1 MKNQKANWILLLSSL
16 LIMTSCS
23 TNNNPEEQYYTL
35 EDYQKVKKIDTH
47 VHIMTENDHFV
58 KSAKANNFQLITI
71 VVDSR
76 NTWEWVKERYHYSKV
91 QMNNHPE
98 TVQFATSISM
108 EGWDDEDWLEK
119 SMQWMDSSF
128 SEGAIG
134 IKFWKN
140 IGMVYRDEDS
150 ALVMLDD
157 PGFDPIFDMLEEKD
171 IPVIGHLGEPL
182 NCWLPVEEMTTK
194 NDSGYFSR
202 NPQYHMY
209 RYPEMPSHADQ
220 MKARDNRLAK
230 NPDLRFIGA
239 HMASLEYD
247 VDELALRL
255 DSFPKMSVDL
265 AARMGQV
272 FYQTANNYE
281 KVRDFFVQNQDQIVY
296 ATDLGDSGS
305 GNAESVNQN
314 NRETWLRDWQFFVT
328 DDKMTSDL
336 IDQEF
341 KGLKLPKEVVDKIY
355 YHNAVKWFKVFN

>member
-1 MKNQKANWILLLSSL
+1 MQN
-16 LIMTSCS
+16 
-23 TNNNPEEQYYTL
+23 EYYTE
-35 EDYQKVKKIDTH
+35 EDYFDVKKIDSH

-76 NTWEWVKERYHYSKV
+76 NSMDWVQERYRYSKL
-91 QMNNHPE
+91 QMENHPE
-98 TVQFATSISM
+98 TVQFITAISM
-108 EGWDDEDWLEK
+108 EGWDDEDWLDK
-119 SMQWMDSSF
+119 SMQWLSSNF
-128 SEGAIG
+128 AEGAIG

-140 IGMVYRDEDS
+140 IGMVFKDKDNS
-150 ALVMLDD
+150 LVMLDN
-157 PGFDPIFDMLEEKD
+157 PGFDPIFDMLEKED

-209 RYPEMPSHADQ
+209 KQPEMPSHADQ
-220 MKARDNRLAK
+220 MNARDNRLAK
-230 NPDLRFIGA
+230 NPELRFIGA

-247 VDELALRL
+247 VDDLALRL

-272 FYQTANNYE
+272 FYQTANDYE
-281 KVRDFFVQNQDQIVY
+281 KVRNFFIEYQDQLLY
-296 ATDLGDSGS
+296 ATDLGDGGS
-305 GNAESVNQN
+305 GTEESVNKN
-314 NRETWLRDWQFFVT
+314 NQGMWLRDWKFFVT
-328 DDKMTSDL
+328 DEIMTSHL
-336 IDQEF
+336 VKQEF

-355 YHNAVKWFKVFN
+355 FHNAVKWFKVFE